1 MQLPEVAVPLPPL
14 STSAGAADAS
24 PALFLAGLQ
33 AAEAPGREPWA
44 SELRSGTERAEER
57 WVWF

>member
-1 MQLPEVAVPLPPL
+1 MPLPPL

-24 PALFLAGLQ
+24 PGLFLAGLQ

-57 WVWF
+57 WVWVWF